1 MPYKHGRPLIDNSLP
16 FRLASA
22 LTFYPIFSIANII
35 NLIQY
40 STSYENRARLLRHRR
55 AILVC
60 NHTTFLD
67 PVKMAGAAWPQRVY
81 QTMLEATVEFP
92 FLGTFTRLLGGV
104 PIPRG
109 KNSLAILLGSMSAA
123 FRFWRYLLFYPEGE
137 CYLHS
142 QKIQEF
148 RPGAFYLSAHLDIP
162 VIPMITVFSGDK
174 HRPYSFLGRAFP
186 REKLVVLN
194 PVYPSNYIRR
204 EKNGEISMDSI
215 RNYAQAV
222 RTLMQT
228 EIDKRNGCSAF
239 YKGRMDRIQ
248 GLNDK

>member
-1 MPYKHGRPLIDNSLP
+1 MPYKHGRPLIDTSLP
-16 FRLASA
+16 FRLAGA
-22 LTFYPIFSIANII
+22 LTFYPVFPIANII
-35 NLIQY
+35 NIVQY
-40 STSYENRARLLRHRR
+40 STSYENRARLRRHRK

-67 PVKMAGAAWPQRVY
+67 PVKMAGAVWPRRVH

-92 FLGTFTRLLGGV
+92 VLGTFTRLLGGV

-109 KNSLAILLGSMSAA
+109 KNSLAALLDAASAA

-137 CYLHS
+137 CYLYN

-162 VIPMITVFSGDK
+162 VIPMVTVFSGGK
-174 HRPYSFLGRAFP
+174 YKPYGFFGRAFP
-186 REKLVVLN
+186 REKLVILN
-194 PVYPSNYIRR
+194 PVYPSHYIRR

-215 RNYAQAV
+215 RSYAKAV
-222 RTLMQT
+222 HTLMQA
-228 EIDKRNGCSAF
+228 EIDKRGGCSAF
-239 YKGRMDRIQ
+239 YKGRMNRIQ